1 VRGALGAV
9 RAPTLAIAGADD
21 PSTPPDELRA
31 IVNEIPDSRLTVLN
45 GRHLVNVEQAD
56 EFNEALLRHL
66 ES

>member
-1 VRGALGAV
+1 
-9 RAPTLAIAGADD
+9 
-21 PSTPPDELRA
+21 
-31 IVNEIPDSRLTVLN
+31 VNEIPDSRLTVLN